1 VDVPEPAARGAD
13 VDAVCAALGSALPDE
28 VDPGVERR
36 PVSGDED
43 RTAAW
48 GDPPVTL
55 QCGVDPP
62 ERLEPPVVVNG
73 VAWTVRDI
81 GPGFRWTTSGRTV
94 LVAVTIPDEYTN
106 GVEIVFP
113 LSPVVEEVVPV
124 DPDAPDVTAPPPDAD
139 APDAPAPGEA
149 PREAPPDADEEA
161 GPA

>member
-1 VDVPEPAARGAD
+1 VAGCTTGATPDTGPVDVPGPVVQSDDVEAA
-13 VDAVCAALGSALPDE
+13 CATLIDALPEE

-36 PVSGDED
+36 PVTGDPA

-55 QCGVDPP
+55 QCGVEPP
-62 ERLEPPVVVNG
+62 ERLEPPVIVNG

-94 LVAVTIPDEYTN
+94 LVAVTIPDDYTN

-113 LSPVVEEVVPV
+113 LSPVVDEVVPV
-124 DPDAPDVTAPPPDAD
+124 DPAAPDVTAPPPDA
-139 APDAPAPGEA
+139 APDEVAPTPG
-149 PREAPPDADEEA
+149 
-161 GPA
+161 